1 MVQIA
6 PLTVKEMIEFVRM
19 DTAVSSSPLAG
30 VPPIRKERKKR
41 RKRRV
46 EALCPGAAA
55 AAPEHSRREQETQNK
70 AAQDAPVPSKVGT
83 LCATETKGEV
93 QDPPPHP
100 NRISKECSLE
110 RRRNRQAVRKEER
123 ERACQGQVQQH
134 LQRKVFKALR
144 TAGLITQRCIKFKRS
159 IVQMSREFESIKATA
174 PVTAATGAWTESEED
189 PMERPLYNSVVRPSH
204 PAQKK
209 NEESPTDEGMV
220 AAKVEALQGY
230 DAHPFSTSAFVQ
242 HILPSEVEAAQTV
255 QAAVSTLPSP
265 ETTPS
270 LCSDGVVSPMNWP
283 GESRDF
289 QSAMLGVLSPSIEED
304 VNINFYNIALVKVQ
318 GKKLTVG
325 RCYGGFNLS
334 VVSQCHPQGVVDNQR
349 N

>member
-1 MVQIA
+1 M
-6 PLTVKEMIEFVRM
+6 
-19 DTAVSSSPLAG
+19 
-30 VPPIRKERKKR
+30 
-41 RKRRV
+41 
-46 EALCPGAAA
+46 CPGEAA

-70 AAQDAPVPSKVGT
+70 AAQDAPVPVKVGT

-134 LQRKVFKALR
+134 LQWKVFKALR

-230 DAHPFSTSAFVQ
+230 DAHPFSTSASVQ